1 MTTEHLADSYGAEV
15 VDVTPGS
22 FDDLV
27 ADGAEVVRHLA
38 EVPRQ
43 RALRIPERA
52 VALVSGLDT
61 YGD

>member
-15 VDVTPGS
+15 ADIVPGS
-22 FDDLV
+22 FDALV

-43 RALRIPERA
+43 RRLRIPERA
-52 VALVSGLDT
+52 VALVSGLDS